1 MDSKRIY
8 SIIVVTYNNAAG
20 LSRTLESVRSL
31 DYSER
36 ETLPVLIP

>member
-1 MDSKRIY
+1 MQRKY
-8 SIIVVTYNNAAG
+8 SIIVVTYNNAEG
-20 LSRTLESVRSL
+20 LTRTLESIRLL